1 MTVTLLILACL
12 LGFVHIF
19 AAIGVETRI
28 RGSAWNAG
36 PRDNTDPED
45 VPAIVGRLRRAQAN
59 FLETFPFF
67 AILLLICLVS
77 GIQDWRVTAGGWIYL
92 AARAAY
98 LPIYARGTPGLRTLI
113 WLVSILGIALIGWAA
128 ATG

>member
-1 MTVTLLILACL
+1 MTVTLLILASV

-19 AAIGVETRI
+19 AAILVETRI

-36 PRDNTDPED
+36 PRDHTNPED
-45 VPAIVGRLRRAQAN
+45 VPVIVGRLRRAQAN

-67 AILLLICLVS
+67 ATLMLICLVS
-77 GIQDWRVTAGGWIYL
+77 GTEDWRVTTGGWIYL

-98 LPIYARGTPGLRTLI
+98 LPIYAKGTPGIRSLI
-113 WLVSILGIALIGWAA
+113 WLVSILGNALVGWAA
-128 ATG
+128 AAG